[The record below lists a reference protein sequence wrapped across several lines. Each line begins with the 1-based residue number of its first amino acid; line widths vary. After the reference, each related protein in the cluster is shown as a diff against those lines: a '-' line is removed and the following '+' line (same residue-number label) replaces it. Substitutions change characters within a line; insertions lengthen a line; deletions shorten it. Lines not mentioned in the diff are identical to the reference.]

1 MVINRGSIA
10 RPRFTSAAFVRT
22 VCVLVLGVAA
32 VGCGMLDSKEPQRT
46 ESGGEIDRSF
56 EPSKIKSVKG
66 VPIADVR
73 AAVAKRLKGARPK
86 PIDERQW
93 KHAMKLYEAY
103 GGYPIWLDGDGLRER
118 RTKTLMTALLNADA
132 DALALD
138 AYPLDELHRLLAEL
152 LKVRRPSAELLG
164 NVDVVLTATY
174 VTLGQDLLTGQV
186 DPSTVSQ
193 DWHIEPTPAQVDS
206 ALGRF
211 LRDTRF
217 DVSIT
222 QMRPEYPEYN
232 DLQKQLT
239 RYRQIIAKGGWDSVS
254 EGKALKPG
262 DSAPVERLTS
272 LRNRLRVEGYDVGAP
287 GDSAKRADAGKAV
300 YDHAL
305 AAAVAQFQREHA
317 IGVDSAL
324 GKETMKALNA
334 PATFRLGQIAA
345 NMERYRWMPRS
356 LGDKYVFVNVPSFR
370 LDAYEDGKPV
380 MNMRVIVGAEY
391 EDKNTPVFSDSMQ
404 YVVFR
409 PYWNATDSIAAKELW
424 PKVEA
429 DPTFLDRNDYEVVT
443 EAGKE
448 RIRQKPGDKNALGL
462 VKFMFPNSFSIY
474 MHDTPEGQLFQKD
487 VRAFSHGCIRL
498 EKPAEMAQWVL
509 GWTPDQV
516 KNAMETGPDDRHVNL
531 KKKVPVYIVYFTTF
545 IRDGRLYF
553 GNDLYGRDGPL
564 VAAVMHGAQP
574 TVSSIQAVRLL
585 RQLAED

>member
-1 MVINRGSIA
+1 MVTNREPIA

-22 VCVLVLGVAA
+22 ACALALGVAA
-32 VGCGMLDSKEPQRT
+32 ASCGMLDSKEPQRSQ
-46 ESGGEIDRSF
+46 SGGEIDRSF
-56 EPSKIKSVKG
+56 EPTKIKSVKG
-66 VPIADVR
+66 VAIADVR
-73 AAVAKRLKGARPK
+73 AAVAKRLKEARPK
-86 PIDERQW
+86 PITEAQW
-93 KHAMKLYEAY
+93 KHARKLYEEY

-152 LKVRRPSAELLG
+152 LKVKRPSADLLG
-164 NVDVVLTATY
+164 DVDVVLTATY

-186 DPSTVSQ
+186 DASSVSQ
-193 DWHIEPTPAQVDS
+193 DWHIKPTPAQVDS

-222 QMRPEYPEYN
+222 QMRPEYAEYG

-239 RYRQIIAKGGWDSVS
+239 RYRQIIAKGGWDSVT

-262 DSAPVERLTS
+262 DSASAERLTS
-272 LRNRLRVEGYDVGAP
+272 LRDRLRVEGYDVGAP
-287 GDSAKRADAGKAV
+287 GDSSKQGKAL
-300 YDHAL
+300 YDRAL
-305 AAAVAQFQREHA
+305 AAAVAQFQREHG

-324 GKETMKALNA
+324 GKETVKALNV
-334 PATFRLGQIAA
+334 PATYRLGQIAA

-356 LGDKYVFVNVPSFR
+356 LGDKYVFVNVPSFQLR
-370 LDAYEDGKPV
+370 AYDNGKQV
-380 MNMRVIVGAEY
+380 MEMKVIVGAEY

-424 PKVEA
+424 PKAET
-429 DPTFLDRNDYEVVT
+429 DPTFLDRNNYEVVT
-443 EAGKE
+443 ENGKE

-462 VKFMFPNSFSIY
+462 VKFMFPNSFDIY
-474 MHDTPEGQLFQKD
+474 MHDTPEDQLFQKD
-487 VRAFSHGCIRL
+487 IRAFSHGCIRL
-498 EKPAEMAQWVL
+498 EKPEEMAQWVL
-509 GWTPDQV
+509 GWTPEQV
-516 KNAMETGPDDRHVNL
+516 KNAMASGPDDRHVNL
-531 KKKVPVYIVYFTTF
+531 KQKVPVYIVYFTTF
-545 IRDGRLYF
+545 TRDGRLYF

-564 VAAVMHGAQP
+564 VAAVKNGAQP